1 MHTKPRYLFAVVSM
15 WISSSI
21 VFAQDRVT
29 YLPEGAAAPIT
40 LVGEV
45 LDSTGEELRLRPSGG
60 IPQSIPADRVVEIET
75 HYDPSHLKGIEFFQN
90 DQLQEAEEAFRA
102 ALKREPRE
110 WVDRELLAWLTRS
123 YLREGQLTAALQS
136 FRELVSSDPLT
147 RHWGL
152 APLEWSSRQVSGGL
166 RQAAKPLVVE
176 SRATDRLLGASL
188 LMFDPIAGPAARA
201 ELNDLARNTNPRIS
215 KLARSQLWRLTL
227 STGEVTQNRLINW
240 QDDIDAL
247 PVGLR
252 AGPQFLLAKGYEQI
266 GLPRLA
272 AAEYLKLTIL
282 YSEHEVLTAAA
293 TLEAARLIGETGLTQ
308 EADLLYRE
316 LLARFPRS
324 DAAKLAKNQM
334 LTN

>member
-1 MHTKPRYLFAVVSM
+1 MAIVSA
-15 WISSSI
+15 WVSSSTLL
-21 VFAQDRVT
+21 AQDRVT
-29 YLPEGAAAPIT
+29 YLPDGAAAPFT

-45 LDSTGEELRLRPSGG
+45 LDSTGEELRMRPSGG
-60 IPQSIPADRVVEIET
+60 LPQSIPADSVVEIET

-90 DQLQEAEEAFRA
+90 DQIQDAETAFRE

-110 WVDRELLAWLTRS
+110 WVDRELLSWLTRC
-123 YLREGQLTAALQS
+123 YLREGQLTAALQT

-152 APLEWSSRQVSGGL
+152 APLEWSSRQVSASL

-176 SRATDRLLGASL
+176 SRATDRLLGSSL
-188 LMFDPIAGPAARA
+188 LLFDPIAGPAARA

-215 KLARSQLWRLTL
+215 RLARAQLWRLTV
-227 STGEVTQNRLINW
+227 SNGDVTQNRLINW
-240 QDDIDAL
+240 QNDIDAL
-247 PVGLR
+247 PAGLR
-252 AGPQFLLAKGYEQI
+252 AGPQYLLARGYVQI

-282 YSEHEVLTAAA
+282 YSEHEVLTASA

-324 DAAKLAKNQM
+324 EAAKLAKNQM